1 MIHFKHSC
9 FFFSWNKLIL
19 LLKQR
24 HRTLLCEENYPQN
37 CIYRNWIS
45 IKLHFSSNFC
55 TKNKAFFCVLD
66 DMKKMIW
73 CLFCLNPIYKI
84 SFFNK
89 NWSKDNSY
97 KFNKKKVLFLMRIRS
112 LKFPRQFMLTNSK
125 KHLILNITF
134 VIKRIIYRWLKK
146 KGNSLSPQKFGTT
159 FFI

>member
-1 MIHFKHSC
+1 MIQFKHSW
-9 FFFSWNKLIL
+9 FFFRETSWYFCLSKDIGLYYVRKTIPKIAYTGREFQENFIFQATFAPKI
-19 LLKQR
+19 R
-24 HRTLLCEENYPQN
+24 H
-37 CIYRNWIS
+37 
-45 IKLHFSSNFC
+45 
-55 TKNKAFFCVLD
+55 FFCVLD

-73 CLFCLNPIYKI
+73 CLFCLNPIYMI

-112 LKFPRQFMLTNSK
+112 QKFPRQFLLTDSK

-134 VIKRIIYRWLKK
+134 RIIYRWLKK